1 MVFINFLLGI
11 SAVPR
16 ETEHYAYAIF
26 FQGAGGGV
34 TNKVYYGRCANR
46 EFAVLLSTLYK
57 VGVGYKNWRLVYQMN
72 VILTSDSSKKYEC
85 YAKNLSIIP
94 ALGLMRQICR
104 ILHYYAQKYAGINHD
119 CCP

>member
-57 VGVGYKNWRLVYQMN
+57 VGVGVEKWAFSL
-72 VILTSDSSKKYEC
+72 SDEC
-85 YAKNLSIIP
+85 NT
-94 ALGLMRQICR
+94 
-104 ILHYYAQKYAGINHD
+104 NF
-119 CCP
+119 